1 MTRVNGVECEICR
14 AKGACFFTDLKDE
27 SLKEFR
33 DGRITNV
40 YKKRQ
45 VVFYEGH
52 RPHGVFLV
60 CSGRVKVYKSDH
72 KGHQLT
78 VRVANHGDILG
89 YRALLASEPYSAT
102 AEALDDSTLAYIDES
117 RFKAIL
123 ARHQILALRMLTQL
137 AKDVRG
143 AEDKAR
149 DMAMKSSRERLA
161 ELILML
167 KATRLPGDKPERN
180 GATMRVPY
188 TRQDLAELAG
198 LAQETV
204 IRLLTELE
212 EQKVIAINGRQLTI
226 LNEPA
231 LEKQAGVLA

>member
-1 MTRVNGVECEICR
+1 MTKVSGYECEVCR
-14 AKGACFFTDLKDE
+14 AKGECFFSDLKDQ
-27 SLKEFR
+27 SLEEFR
-33 DGRITNV
+33 DARITNV

-45 VVFYEGH
+45 VIFYEGH

-78 VRVANHGDILG
+78 VRVAAPGDILG
-89 YRALLASEPYSAT
+89 YRALMAGEAYSAT
-102 AEALDDSTLAYIDES
+102 AEALDDSSLAYIDEA
-117 RFKAIL
+117 RFKAVL
-123 ARHQILALRMLTQL
+123 ARHQVLALRMLTQL
-137 AKDVRG
+137 ARDVRG

-161 ELILML
+161 ELLLML
-167 KATRLPGDKPERN
+167 KATRLPAAKPERN
-180 GATMRVPY
+180 GAVLKIPY

-212 EQKVIAINGRQLTI
+212 EQKVISLNGRQLTI
-226 LNEPA
+226 LNEGA
-231 LEKQAGVLA
+231 LSKQAGVLA

>member
-1 MTRVNGVECEICR
+1 MTKVNGVECDVCR
-14 AKGACFFTDLKDE
+14 TKGECFFADLKDDA
-27 SLKEFR
+27 LKDFR
-33 DGRITNV
+33 EARITNV
-40 YKKRQ
+40 YKRRQ

-78 VRVANHGDILG
+78 VRVVQAGDLLG
-89 YRALLASEPYSAT
+89 YRALLAGEAYSAT
-102 AEALDDSTLAYIDES
+102 AEALDDSSLAYIDET
-117 RFKAIL
+117 RFKATL
-123 ARHQILALRMLTQL
+123 ARHQVLALKMLTQL
-137 AKDVRG
+137 SRDVRG

-167 KATRLPGDKPERN
+167 KSTRVPGGRAERN
-180 GATMRVPY
+180 GAGFKVPY

-212 EQKVIAINGRQLTI
+212 EQKVITLDGRQLTI

-231 LEKQAGVLA
+231 LEKQAGVIA